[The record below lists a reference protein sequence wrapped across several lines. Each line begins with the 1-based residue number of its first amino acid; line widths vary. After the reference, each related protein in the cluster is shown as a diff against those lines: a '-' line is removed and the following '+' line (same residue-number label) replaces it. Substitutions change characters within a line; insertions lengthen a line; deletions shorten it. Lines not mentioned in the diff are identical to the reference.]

1 MKMLDWIKNKTKIER
16 LKEKYCELMK
26 RAYLIAP
33 RSKSKS
39 DALNK
44 EAKKVLIELRRLDLN
59 HLH

>member
-1 MKMLDWIKNKTKIER
+1 MLDWTKRKTKIER

-39 DALNK
+39 DALNNK
-44 EAKKVLIELRRLDLN
+44 AKRILIELKTLDLN

>member
-1 MKMLDWIKNKTKIER
+1 MIDWIKTKTKIER
-16 LKEKYCELMK
+16 LKEKYCQLMK

-44 EAKKVLIELRRLDLN
+44 KAKNVLIELRKLELN

>member
-1 MKMLDWIKNKTKIER
+1 MLDWTKRKTKIER

-44 EAKKVLIELRRLDLN
+44 KAKRVLIELKTLDLN